1 MAHDRVKKPLSLRR
15 KPASLV
21 PMASPARNQQDDQ
34 AAHEPSSPV
43 ALLSAPLSPALR
55 SATPGATIAAVVLS
69 PRDAIFVDFHC
80 TRFRRHVDLSGWTLL
95 SDSALQ
101 LLRNGTFESLSL
113 DDCEKATTS
122 GLSNISNISSAAKTL
137 TCISLER
144 CRGLSAE
151 SIACFPVAL
160 LEVNLSY
167 CEWVDDQC
175 IRALAKRCKLLTKV
189 SLRHCKRLTDYGVAA
204 FPDASPK
211 PALTFLDIS
220 LCTKV
225 TDVGLLALFTKAF
238 KLQEL
243 LASGLPMLEG
253 VNLQGLSRTTGN
265 SLQSLDLSSN
275 ARMHS
280 MAIAHLVRVY
290 ANAKLVDLNL
300 SSCAQVTDETLVAL
314 GRFCPNLL
322 TLRLASCPLVSDAG
336 VQRLVEF
343 VPPVASEDDTA
354 DFMENESA
362 TLRCVK
368 LQTLELTGCFQ
379 LTDAAFLALGHKCAD
394 LRVLLIDGVRRL
406 SALGLRAIAERCKQL
421 RTLCWGG
428 ILVRSSKTSAN
439 GVCAG
444 FFSIPHLDRAALSA
458 LSHASALEKLHIGNT
473 KCDTE
478 ALCLLLARLG
488 PRNMTDLDVT
498 SIATDAICH
507 AIGASCVHLRT
518 LRLSRSRYFSETS
531 FLSVA
536 RGCRELRVL
545 DLESC
550 EQIRDQS
557 IAVLSEC
564 CAHLEKLVLANDWQV
579 TDKSIELLA
588 IDSRCMRLLTL
599 NVRHCPEVTLHA
611 LQRLA
616 GRLNH
621 CVEVSSD
628 GLVPKHSNVIRF
640 LRKHSNRKT
649 AACKITRWLKQQLND
664 RYYSKN
670 ALEQA
675 LKCSK
680 RRKRCAVRIQRFFRH
695 FNKQRKQKR
704 MVEQVRHE
712 RDERVQRAWMCV
724 RDYCLACRQLRVF
737 IRQWLA
743 TRRLRLLREA
753 ERVRIVRDQ
762 AAVAIQ
768 KIVRGF
774 LGRRKA
780 LAARRAA
787 LLRHQKRVASAATI
801 QRVVRG
807 HWSRKKT
814 IPIRNGR
821 EILVFSAILIQSQ
834 RECAMLHVQRL
845 VRGFLGRRR
854 SKQRA
859 VYLEELRVLRNKS
872 ASCIQRRYRSYLAR
886 VQLSRFL
893 FRAANQVQRVY
904 RGHCGRKGGRAI
916 VLERSYAAEP
926 RILIL
931 MRNSIFSR
939 AFAVQWKRKRD
950 AAVVL
955 AFNVQTLYRGYIG
968 RLLFRVALAM
978 KRQMWYTTDVSARAI
993 QHFFRSIM

>member
-1 MAHDRVKKPLSLRR
+1 MAHDRAKKSLSMRR
-15 KPASLV
+15 KPVNLV
-21 PMASPARNQQDDQ
+21 PMAVPTRNQQDDQ
-34 AAHEPSSPV
+34 AVHELSPPV
-43 ALLSAPLSPALR
+43 ALLSAPLSPTLR
-55 SATPGATIAAVVLS
+55 TRTSGAADVNAAVALS
-69 PRDAIFVDFHC
+69 PRDAVFADFQC
-80 TRFRRHVDLSGWTLL
+80 TRFRRHVDLSGWTLVT
-95 SDSALQ
+95 DSALQ
-101 LLRNGTFESLSL
+101 LLRNGTFESLTL
-113 DDCEKATTS
+113 DDCEKVTTS
-122 GLSNISNISSAAKTL
+122 GLSSISSAAKTL
-137 TCISLER
+137 TSISLER
-144 CRGLSAE
+144 CRALSAE
-151 SIACFPVAL
+151 SVTLFPVAL

-175 IRALAKRCKLLTKV
+175 IRTLAKRCKLLTKV

-220 LCTKV
+220 RCTKV
-225 TDVGLLALFTKAF
+225 TDVGLLALFTKAL

-243 LASGLPMLEG
+243 IASGLPMLEG

-275 ARMHS
+275 AHMHS
-280 MAIAHLVRVY
+280 MTIAHLVRVY
-290 ANAKLVDLNL
+290 ANARLTDLNL
-300 SSCAQVTDETLVAL
+300 SSCAQVIDETLVAL

-322 TLRLASCPLVSDAG
+322 TLRLASCPLVSDVG

-343 VPPVASEDDTA
+343 VPTLTNEEVTA
-354 DFMENESA
+354 DFMEDESA

-368 LQTLELTGCFQ
+368 LHTLELTGCFQ
-379 LTDAAFLALGHKCAD
+379 LTDVAFLALGRKCAD

-406 SALGLRAIAERCKQL
+406 SAVGLRFIAERCVHL

-428 ILVRSSKTSAN
+428 ILVRSGKTAAE

-444 FFSIPHLDRAALSA
+444 FFSIPHLDRAALSV

-473 KCDTE
+473 KCDAD
-478 ALCLLLARLG
+478 ALCLLLARIG
-488 PRNMTDLDVT
+488 PRHLTDLDVT
-498 SIATDAICH
+498 SIATDVICH
-507 AIGASCVHLRT
+507 VIGASCVHLRT

-536 RGCRELRVL
+536 RGCKELRVL

-557 IAVLSEC
+557 VATLSEHC
-564 CAHLEKLVLANDWQV
+564 THLEKLVLANDWQV

-588 IDSRCMRLLTL
+588 MGSRCTRLLTL

-616 GRLNH
+616 SRLNH

-640 LRKHSNRKT
+640 LRKHNNRMV
-649 AACKITRWLKQQLND
+649 AACKITRWFKQRLND

-675 LKCSK
+675 LKCIK
-680 RRKRCAVRIQRFFRH
+680 RRKRCAVRIQRLFRH

-704 MVEQVRHE
+704 MIEQARRE
-712 RDERVQRAWMCV
+712 RDEHVQRAWSCV
-724 RDYCLACRQLRVF
+724 RDYCLVCRQLRF
-737 IRQWLA
+737 FLRQWLA
-743 TRRLRLLREA
+743 TRRLRMLREA
-753 ERVRIVRDQ
+753 ERVRFVRDQ
-762 AAVAIQ
+762 AAIAIQ

-774 LGRRKA
+774 LGRRRA

-787 LLRHQKRVASAATI
+787 LLRHQQRVHSATTI
-801 QRVVRG
+801 QRVARG
-807 HWSRKKT
+807 HWSRKLT
-814 IPIRNGR
+814 IAIRKER
-821 EILVFSAILIQSQ
+821 EALVFSAILVQTQ
-834 RECAMLHVQRL
+834 RECAVLHVQRL

-854 SKQRA
+854 SKRRA
-859 VYLEELRVLRNKS
+859 IYLEEFRVLRSTS
-872 ASCIQRRYRSYLAR
+872 ASRIQRRYRSYLAR

-904 RGHCGRKGGRAI
+904 RGHCGRKSGRVI
-916 VLERSYAAEP
+916 VLQRSYTAEP
-926 RILIL
+926 RILML
-931 MRNSIFSR
+931 MHNSIFSR

-955 AFNVQTLYRGYIG
+955 AFNVQCLYRGYIG
-968 RLLFRVALAM
+968 RLRFRVALAT
-978 KRQMWYTTDVSARAI
+978 KRQTWYTADVSARAI
-993 QHFFRSIM
+993 QHLFRSIM